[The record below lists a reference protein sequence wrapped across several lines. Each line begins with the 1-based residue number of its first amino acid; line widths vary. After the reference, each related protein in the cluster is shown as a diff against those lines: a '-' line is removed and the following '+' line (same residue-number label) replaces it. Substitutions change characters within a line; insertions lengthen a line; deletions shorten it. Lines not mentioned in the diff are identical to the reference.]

1 MIVVRNVFKLKFGKT
16 REALAVF
23 REGQAFAKRL
33 GVGATP
39 PRLLTDVVS
48 SFYTLV
54 LEQTFASLAE
64 FESSVQTLMAHPDW
78 KNWYQKVLP
87 FVDSGY
93 REIFTVVE

>member
-23 REGQAFAKRL
+23 KEGQAFAKRL
-33 GVGATP
+33 GVGMAA
-39 PRLLTDVVS
+39 PRLLTDVVA

-54 LEQTFASLAE
+54 LEQTFASLGE
-64 FESSVQTLMAHPDW
+64 FETSTQTLMGNPEW
-78 KNWYQKVLP
+78 KSWYQKVLP

-93 REIFTVVE
+93 REIFMVVE